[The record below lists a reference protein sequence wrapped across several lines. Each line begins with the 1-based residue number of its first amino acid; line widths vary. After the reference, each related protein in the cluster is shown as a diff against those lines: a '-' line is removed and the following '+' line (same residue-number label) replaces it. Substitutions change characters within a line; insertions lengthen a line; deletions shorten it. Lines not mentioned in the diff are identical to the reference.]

1 MIADHNA
8 VDLIDAMLVVPPE
21 KRYTIDQC
29 LAHPW
34 LTAKLPGVNDS
45 TDGLVGGVAGLE
57 VNRRG
62 VVRER
67 TLLSS
72 INTVQVTNRVPMG
85 DKQEPMK
92 IYTKNP
98 KTAKPGATTM
108 LPRGG
113 KEAGPA
119 DQRNQEEFMELGGKG
134 DQVLFGNDGDSHYP
148 TADIAQSQVS
158 DKTKQKG
165 KGGQKPNGR

>member
-1 MIADHNA
+1 

-62 VVRER
+62 IVRER

-72 INTVQVTNRVPMG
+72 INTVQVTNRVPLG
-85 DKQEPMK
+85 DKQEPLK
-92 IYTKNP
+92 IYSKNP
-98 KTAKPGATTM
+98 ATSKPGSTAMPT
-108 LPRGG
+108 RAGR
-113 KEAGPA
+113 EAGPA
-119 DQRNQEEFMELGGKG
+119 DQRNEAEFMEMGGKG
-134 DQVLFGNDGDSHYP
+134 DQLLFGNDGDSHYSK
-148 TADIAQSQVS
+148 ADIAQPQAK
-158 DKTKQKG
+158 DKTKDKG
-165 KGGQKPNGR
+165 KGKGKHKSNGR